1 MQAVPTLFRKGI
13 VKTWDIRVKAV
24 QWEIVL
30 YAQLHP
36 VGRLWLDELVAETYA
51 GEDFEKAADAEA
63 GRTVL
68 TF

>member
-1 MQAVPTLFRKGI
+1 M
-13 VKTWDIRVKAV
+13 
-24 QWEIVL
+24 L

-36 VGRLWLDELVAETYA
+36 VGRLWLDELVAEAYA

-63 GRTVL
+63 GRAVL

>member
-1 MQAVPTLFRKGI
+1 M
-13 VKTWDIRVKAV
+13 
-24 QWEIVL
+24 L

-63 GRTVL
+63 GRAVL